1 MGAEDGEGSDR
12 GRRIEGQEERQ
23 RMRKRQRKEGKYR
36 RSNTEKG
43 QVG

>member
-1 MGAEDGEGSDR
+1 MGAEDGERSER
-12 GRRIEGQEERQ
+12 ERRIESQEERQ
-23 RMRKRQRKEGKYR
+23 RVRKRQRKGDKYR